1 MPDSSPFVT
10 LGIDP
15 GTATTGFGLVSEDET
30 GDVHL
35 VRYGVVQTPAHTP
48 MPERLLQLYHEVT
61 ALLHEAAPAAVAVE
75 ELFFNRNVTTAL
87 TVGQA
92 RGVVLLAAAQAGVP
106 VYEYTPSEV
115 KSALVGYGRADKHQ
129 MQEMVRLTLG
139 LDDIPRPDDAAD
151 AVAVA
156 ICHLHSAR
164 LRRLTED

>member
-1 MPDSSPFVT
+1 VESRLIV

-15 GTATTGFGLVSEDET
+15 GTATTWYGLVGEDEA
-30 GDVHL
+30 GEAYL

-48 MPERLLQLYHEVT
+48 MPDRLHQIYDEVSV
-61 ALLHEAAPAAVAVE
+61 LLRESAPVAVAVE

-106 VYEYTPSEV
+106 VFEYTPSEV
-115 KSALVGYGRADKHQ
+115 KQALVGYGRADKQ
-129 MQEMVRLTLG
+129 QIQEMVRLMLG
-139 LDDIPRPDDAAD
+139 LADIPRPDDAAD

-156 ICHLHSAR
+156 ICHLHSQR
-164 LRRLTED
+164 LRRLAED